1 MGSAGVK
8 VPAGLSQQA
17 RFRRKD
23 GLFPLAQVA
32 APARGLRQRYRSL
45 REPLAS
51 FAPGGPGCEE
61 SRGGGLQEE
70 RPVTPIRDSVKVSP
84 ASLEELCQLVHR
96 RVQVRP
102 EITAVSEEAQRT
114 LAGVILAEVKLI
126 WQDLKNLT
134 CDPSLSSE
142 ENEALRCQMTTRI
155 ILVCE
160 QLFLHYLCMVDTL
173 RRRCVFSD
181 QANLSRLGAQLSVE
195 CTRLL
200 RVPTIRRSV
209 IAEVLAS
216 RKPVELHGESTRRRS
231 DPPVQESRG
240 GVRWPKQGR
249 GHRAAESCVP
259 WRGAGLP
266 PASKNRADGSCGTGR
281 RTHESVVERDLRE
294 IHEAIA
300 PLDLEKVYEL
310 LPFQEEQ
317 VYARKAMQCA
327 AVRSPSPPGQ
337 RVPSVDVE
345 RHCSS
350 QMKGYHS
357 MPDLYRES
365 LLEELG
371 IKPERARPNSP
382 VVLHTSVLA
391 ASLEKPVSISD
402 DLRRLLQDGNKSPL
416 QQSKADDPEAD
427 LPPLIRAVICRK
439 EAKWLHVQETLKK
452 LNEEEEQTPVEQ
464 FVVKEPEHPQAAIEA
479 STVKWLDRNLFLGQE
494 IKDVYKEL
502 TKSVSTE
509 YLDFDQD
516 PLIERAA
523 ADADMPIVLASSA
536 LNRKRRHWFINPQ
549 LREPNRN
556 NLMQRENKKN
566 NTTNDYERPDNVS
579 SRAYASWLQW
589 WKSTLNFDDYL
600 KYISTQD
607 SDYLKV
613 IFHLYNSDES
623 DDEEDERRKALVSE
637 MEYRER
643 EQRKKIAALRSQKQ
657 EFVSG
662 LWNVNSVM
670 LGGLGKEPELG
681 DADRPAE
688 GLGLSLA
695 QAERSQAARS
705 GSAGTEEELLQ
716 SRLERIWE
724 ALYVPDGERLDMA
737 IKYSSHTYRE
747 RLEEATT
754 AWERA
759 VQFIQQRESLLA
771 KLERFERNASDPNRF
786 FERGYRGT
794 SIARLDE
801 SKRRGK
807 LHSEI
812 SAVESLLSKAVH
824 RVKDRFNDTVTYK
837 GRPYAEKMRWDKI
850 EMLYWL
856 QQGRRMQAMDRVLEC
871 GVGQPVRLPPL
882 QLPPQPGSGVAG
894 HSLTHPT
901 PL

>member
-1 MGSAGVK
+1 
-8 VPAGLSQQA
+8 
-17 RFRRKD
+17 
-23 GLFPLAQVA
+23 
-32 APARGLRQRYRSL
+32 
-45 REPLAS
+45 
-51 FAPGGPGCEE
+51 
-61 SRGGGLQEE
+61 
-70 RPVTPIRDSVKVSP
+70 TPIRDSVKVSP

-195 CTRLL
+195 CTRLIGTCPL
-200 RVPTIRRSV
+200 STSIICGYISMYETI
-209 IAEVLAS
+209 IF
-216 RKPVELHGESTRRRS
+216 H
-231 DPPVQESRG
+231 
-240 GVRWPKQGR
+240 
-249 GHRAAESCVP
+249 
-259 WRGAGLP
+259 
-266 PASKNRADGSCGTGR
+266 GSCGTGR

-317 VYARKAMQCA
+317 VYARKAMQCKNFWMLIK
-327 AVRSPSPPGQ
+327 SWCLTQ
-337 RVPSVDVE
+337 RDAHVVLL
-345 RHCSS
+345 
-350 QMKGYHS
+350 KGYHS

-402 DLRRLLQDGNKSPL
+402 DDGNKSPL

-464 FVVKEPEHPQAAIEA
+464 FVVKEPEHPQAAVVNVTLSSQCVARPADVQVSDRVLTDTVNIRKCPPVYNDLTGEIEA

-681 DADRPAE
+681 AQKCF
-688 GLGLSLA
+688 L

-837 GRPYAEKMRWDKI
+837 
-850 EMLYWL
+850 
-856 QQGRRMQAMDRVLEC
+856 
-871 GVGQPVRLPPL
+871 
-882 QLPPQPGSGVAG
+882 
-894 HSLTHPT
+894 
-901 PL
+901 

>member
-1 MGSAGVK
+1 
-8 VPAGLSQQA
+8 
-17 RFRRKD
+17 
-23 GLFPLAQVA
+23 
-32 APARGLRQRYRSL
+32 
-45 REPLAS
+45 
-51 FAPGGPGCEE
+51 
-61 SRGGGLQEE
+61 
-70 RPVTPIRDSVKVSP
+70 
-84 ASLEELCQLVHR
+84 
-96 RVQVRP
+96 
-102 EITAVSEEAQRT
+102 
-114 LAGVILAEVKLI
+114 
-126 WQDLKNLT
+126 
-134 CDPSLSSE
+134 
-142 ENEALRCQMTTRI
+142 MTTRI

-160 QLFLHYLCMVDTL
+160 QLFLHYLYMVDTL

-209 IAEVLAS
+209 IAEILAS
-216 RKPVELHGESTRRRS
+216 RKPVELHGESTRQQARQRS
-231 DPPVQESRG
+231 DPPVQGSAG
-240 GVRWPKQGR
+240 G
-249 GHRAAESCVP
+249 GHRAAQFCVP

-266 PASKNRADGSCGTGR
+266 PASKTRTGGSCGTGR

-317 VYARKAMQCA
+317 VYARKAMQCKNFWMLIK
-327 AVRSPSPPGQ
+327 SCCLTQ
-337 RVPSVDVE
+337 RNAHVVLLKS
-345 RHCSS
+345 
-350 QMKGYHS
+350 GYHS

-382 VVLHTSVLA
+382 VVLHTSALA

-427 LPPLIRAVICRK
+427 LPPLIKAVICRK

-464 FVVKEPEHPQAAIEA
+464 FAVKEPEHPQAAVVNVTLSSQYVARPADVQVSDRVLTDTVDIRKCPPVYNDLTGEIEA

-502 TKSVSTE
+502 AKSVSTA

-549 LREPNRN
+549 LRESNRN
-556 NLMQRENKKN
+556 NLMQRENRKN
-566 NTTNDYERPDNVS
+566 NTTSDYERPDNVS

-600 KYISTQD
+600 KYISAQD

-670 LGGLGKEPELG
+670 LGGLGKEPEL
-681 DADRPAE
+681 E
-688 GLGLSLA
+688 VFWECFSV

-705 GSAGTEEELLQ
+705 GSAGTKEELLQ

-771 KLERFERNASDPNRF
+771 KLEQFEGNASDPNRF

-794 SIARLDE
+794 SIARLEE

-837 GRPYAEKMRWDKI
+837 VSGTCMSSASEKFK
-850 EMLYWL
+850 
-856 QQGRRMQAMDRVLEC
+856 AH
-871 GVGQPVRLPPL
+871 
-882 QLPPQPGSGVAG
+882 PGFFVIFASED
-894 HSLTHPT
+894 
-901 PL
+901 